1 VRSLSL
7 TGGLWRRIASDGAG
21 HWHYLNTV
29 MEPQPSLAS
38 EFAALRLPNRLQQTT
53 DRLRLRPPHPA
64 MDQLVNDFNTALDE
78 TAGSGSA
85 RSGVSRRKAWKRR
98 CKSTSNLLQL
108 AGQNMS
114 DDSSSSVDNV
124 GLLSR
129 DRGTSSLQFSDSD
142 LEQGVQGGPVGVGT
156 QGKPGRSRHARL
168 HEYRTKREGAGAELP
183 GVESDSFNENISPFK
198 EFRANS
204 KRKRKFKRMAVDESP
219 ENRKPRV
226 TQTPGSKKK
235 KVRSRSGH
243 HEPGRKGHAVTPGKR
258 KRSAREKSVESG
270 EVLSSGRSRT
280 VSLGEEGAVGL
291 ERMEM
296 EEGGCSSSLS
306 SSSDWEAEHS
316 DGREEGEADDEH
328 SDWPGPEPGL
338 SVMQLTDEE
347 IDPEISF
354 SQLLA
359 GPPSRKSLG
368 RPVRSGTRRLKPQ
381 TTPGGSGL
389 GAHPV
394 VLAYSEQV
402 SRFIED
408 SGRTSLRLPAVR
420 ASDRNMILNLASL
433 YSLSWCPEGPSVL
446 LLTKTGQTVKPEF
459 AVPGIPPASG
469 SRSGQLRERKSTDI
483 KRQRRTPP
491 LSLMGASTSS
501 TTGKAERHPSGSRS
515 RHRPGSGSKS
525 S

>member
-1 VRSLSL
+1 MELVRSARNRQSRMQEFRSK
-7 TGGLWRRIASDGAG
+7 RRE
-21 HWHYLNTV
+21 N
-29 MEPQPSLAS
+29 
-38 EFAALRLPNRLQQTT
+38 
-53 DRLRLRPPHPA
+53 
-64 MDQLVNDFNTALDE
+64 DQL
-78 TAGSGSA
+78 GI
-85 RSGVSRRKAWKRR
+85 
-98 CKSTSNLLQL
+98 
-108 AGQNMS
+108 
-114 DDSSSSVDNV
+114 
-124 GLLSR
+124 
-129 DRGTSSLQFSDSD
+129 
-142 LEQGVQGGPVGVGT
+142 
-156 QGKPGRSRHARL
+156 
-168 HEYRTKREGAGAELP
+168 
-183 GVESDSFNENISPFK
+183 ESDSFTENISPFK
-198 EFRANS
+198 EFRVNT
-204 KRKRKFKRMAVDESP
+204 KRKRKFKRMAVDPCMTNGLPSITL
-219 ENRKPRV
+219 RAAQGHAGHGGVATKR
-226 TQTPGSKKK
+226 K
-235 KVRSRSGH
+235 KVRSRSGN
-243 HEPGRKGHAVTPGKR
+243 ETRSGGKKGTVGIMPGKR

-280 VSLGEEGAVGL
+280 VSLGEEGAAGL

-359 GPPSRKSLG
+359 GPPPRKSLG

-381 TTPGGSGL
+381 SVAGGSGM

-459 AVPGIPPASG
+459 AVPGIPPASV

-491 LSLMGASTSS
+491 LSLMGASTSGLP
-501 TTGKAERHPSGSRS
+501 GKAERQNSGSKS

>member
-1 VRSLSL
+1 VKSLSL
-7 TGGLWRRIASDGAG
+7 IGGLWRGIASDGAG

-38 EFAALRLPNRLQQTT
+38 EFAALRLPNRLQQAT

-64 MDQLVNDFNTALDE
+64 MDQLVQDFNTALDE

-108 AGQNMS
+108 AGQNVS

-142 LEQGVQGGPVGVGT
+142 LEQGGPAGP

-280 VSLGEEGAVGL
+280 VSLGEEGAAGL

-368 RPVRSGTRRLKPQ
+368 RPVRSGTRRLKSQ
-381 TTPGGSGL
+381 AAAGGSGM

-491 LSLMGASTSS
+491 LSLMGASTSAMP
-501 TTGKAERHPSGSRS
+501 GKSERQNSGSKS

>member
-1 VRSLSL
+1 MRSLSL
-7 TGGLWRRIASDGAG
+7 IGGLWRRIASDGAG
-21 HWHYLNTV
+21 HWHYLDTV

-38 EFAALRLPNRLQQTT
+38 EFAALRLPNRLQQAT

-64 MDQLVNDFNTALDE
+64 MDQLVQDFNTALDE

-108 AGQNMS
+108 AGQNVS

-142 LEQGVQGGPVGVGT
+142 LEQGGPAGVGP
-156 QGKPGRSRHARL
+156 QAKPGRSRHARL

-243 HEPGRKGHAVTPGKR
+243 HESGRKGHAVTPGKR

-280 VSLGEEGAVGL
+280 VSLGEEGAAGL

-368 RPVRSGTRRLKPQ
+368 RPVRSGTRRLKSQ
-381 TTPGGSGL
+381 AAAGGSGM

-469 SRSGQLRERKSTDI
+469 SRCGQLRERKSTDI

-491 LSLMGASTSS
+491 LSLMGASTSGLP
-501 TTGKAERHPSGSRS
+501 GKAERQNSGSKS

>member
-1 VRSLSL
+1 
-7 TGGLWRRIASDGAG
+7 
-21 HWHYLNTV
+21 

-142 LEQGVQGGPVGVGT
+142 LEQGVQGGPVGVGVGT

>member
-1 VRSLSL
+1 
-7 TGGLWRRIASDGAG
+7 
-21 HWHYLNTV
+21 

-38 EFAALRLPNRLQQTT
+38 EFAALRLPNRLQQAT

-64 MDQLVNDFNTALDE
+64 MDQLVQDFNTALDE

-98 CKSTSNLLQL
+98 CKSTSNLL
-108 AGQNMS
+108 AGQNVS

-142 LEQGVQGGPVGVGT
+142 LEQGGGPAGP

-219 ENRKPRV
+219 ENQKPRV
-226 TQTPGSKKK
+226 TPGSKKK

-280 VSLGEEGAVGL
+280 VSLGEEGAAGL

-316 DGREEGEADDEH
+316 DDREEGEADDEH

-368 RPVRSGTRRLKPQ
+368 RPVRSGTRRLKSQ
-381 TTPGGSGL
+381 AAAGGSGM

-491 LSLMGASTSS
+491 LSLMGASTSGMP
-501 TTGKAERHPSGSRS
+501 GKTERQNSGSKS

>member
-1 VRSLSL
+1 VSIQSLSHI
-7 TGGLWRRIASDGAG
+7 GGLCRRIASDGAG
-21 HWHYLNTV
+21 KRHFLDTV

-38 EFAALRLPNRLQQTT
+38 EFAALRLPNRLQQAT

-64 MDQLVNDFNTALDE
+64 MDQLVQDFNTALDE

-98 CKSTSNLLQL
+98 CKSTSNLL
-108 AGQNMS
+108 AGQNVS

-142 LEQGVQGGPVGVGT
+142 LEQGTGPTGSH
-156 QGKPGRSRHARL
+156 GKPGKSRHARL

-226 TQTPGSKKK
+226 TQAAGNKKK

-243 HEPGRKGHAVTPGKR
+243 HEPGRKSHAVTPGKR

-280 VSLGEEGAVGL
+280 VSLGEEGATGL

-359 GPPSRKSLG
+359 GPPPRKSQG
-368 RPVRSGTRRLKPQ
+368 RPVRSGTRRLKSQ
-381 TTPGGSGL
+381 ATAGGTGI

-408 SGRTSLRLPAVR
+408 SGRSSLRLPAVR

-491 LSLMGASTSS
+491 LSLMGASTSGLQ
-501 TTGKAERHPSGSRS
+501 GKSERQHSGSKS
-515 RHRPGSGSKS
+515 RQRPGSGSKS